1 VFTAQPT
8 LAEGQ
13 AFYADLKRQ
22 VVAGGRK
29 AEDLLVLPGLVPV
42 IGSTEAEAQAR
53 EDELAGLQVAAYGLR
68 QLSQLVGRDVTV
80 DDLDRPVPDFGPIH
94 KVEGHQSR
102 VRIITEMARRDNL
115 TVRQLLVRL
124 GGGRGHR
131 TFAGTPE
138 QIVHT
143 IEEWFHNGAADGFN
157 VMAAV
162 LPGHLALFVEHVV
175 PLLQKRGLFRSE
187 YTAHTLRGH
196 YGIARP
202 VSQYAAQQSAAE

>member
-1 VFTAQPT
+1 VFSASEVARGKPHPD
-8 LAEGQ
+8 LFLCAAE
-13 AFYADLKRQ
+13 
-22 VVAGGRK
+22 
-29 AEDLLVLPGLVPV
+29 P
-42 IGSTEAEAQAR
+42 
-53 EDELAGLQVAAYGLR
+53 
-68 QLSQLVGRDVTV
+68 
-80 DDLDRPVPDFGPIH
+80 H
-94 KVEGHQSR
+94 
-102 VRIITEMARRDNL
+102 
-115 TVRQLLVRL
+115 
-124 GGGRGHR
+124 
-131 TFAGTPE
+131 E